1 MKEIIKKGKSKEEIN
16 KIYVKKCGHCKC
28 EFIYT
33 KNAVIFGILFDY
45 IYCPSCDWYLTI
57 IKHKIYKRK

>member
-1 MKEIIKKGKSKEEIN
+1 MKEIIKKGKNEEEN
-16 KIYVKKCGHCKC
+16 KKIYVIKCGYCKC

-33 KNAVIFGILFDY
+33 KDAVIFGDLFDY
-45 IYCPSCDWYLTI
+45 IYCPSCDRFLTI